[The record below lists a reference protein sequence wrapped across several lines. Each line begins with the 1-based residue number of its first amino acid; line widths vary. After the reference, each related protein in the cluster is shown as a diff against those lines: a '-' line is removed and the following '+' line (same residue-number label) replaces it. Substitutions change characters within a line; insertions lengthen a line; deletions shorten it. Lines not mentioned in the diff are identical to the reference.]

1 MKDNHRRRHAH
12 NKRFRS
18 SVYATPT
25 HLAQFMAWGD
35 IQPIGKVARGA
46 ILNSIN
52 LMHTPLET
60 AENNVEYAEEAI
72 KRTWITIAKLKSEKK
87 HNTPEFH
94 IATDDLK
101 KWEARKRQYN
111 VDVIRETQLELIR
124 KEKQKEYLENYK
136 NEKEKE
142 KERKRKKKTKKEKLK
157 QKEEEMN

>member
-1 MKDNHRRRHAH
+1 
-12 NKRFRS
+12 
-18 SVYATPT
+18 
-25 HLAQFMAWGD
+25 MAWGD

-46 ILNSIN
+46 ILNSII
-52 LMHTPLET
+52 HTPLET

-94 IATDDLK
+94 TATDDLK

-142 KERKRKKKTKKEKLK
+142 RKRKKKVKKEKLK